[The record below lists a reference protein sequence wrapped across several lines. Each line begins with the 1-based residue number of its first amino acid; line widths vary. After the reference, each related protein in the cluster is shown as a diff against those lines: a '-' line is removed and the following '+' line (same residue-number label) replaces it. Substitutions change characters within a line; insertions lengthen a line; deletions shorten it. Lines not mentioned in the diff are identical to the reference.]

1 MPLTHHTCLNPCVPN
16 AADNPSQALRKDA
29 TSNSVLPRNKPRP
42 ESSSAKPPQ
51 DWEAAG
57 AGGKPL
63 LASLSEIPGLSEEHE
78 QGDQQAPLAPNTRQ
92 LANTNPNRRK
102 SQVKA
107 SDFAAPRT
115 AAGRQTGR
123 GADGDLAPSTVQ
135 STRRR
140 SPDSCQCHRDLVWL
154 WIQINWVLK
163 FYPIYDTIRTFNTDR
178 LLHGVKELLFTLS
191 DVTQTLRFS

>member
-16 AADNPSQALRKDA
+16 AADNLSQALRKDA

-107 SDFAAPRT
+107 SDFVAPRT
-115 AAGRQTGR
+115 ACGPPDWEGCGRRPGSLHRPEHKETLTRQPPVPQGSC
-123 GADGDLAPSTVQ
+123 LAL
-135 STRRR
+135 
-140 SPDSCQCHRDLVWL
+140 DSDKLGFK
-154 WIQINWVLK
+154 I
-163 FYPIYDTIRTFNTDR
+163 
-178 LLHGVKELLFTLS
+178 LS
-191 DVTQTLRFS
+191 HL